1 MTTRDN
7 QRLAERIRQ
16 GEDRFEEISDTITEL
31 KARPSVKDINAC
43 MRRLRQDDELNRLKS
58 AVLQREEELGFP
70 ESKDNKAEIEKSLGV
85 PQHHEE
91 RKQVVQQL
99 SEWRNKLVEAN
110 LPPQ

>member
-16 GEDRFEEISDTITEL
+16 GEDRFEEISDTNTEL
-31 KARPSVKDINAC
+31 KAHPNVKDINAC
-43 MRRLRQDDELNRLKS
+43 IRRLRQDDELNRLKS
-58 AVLQREEELGFP
+58 AVLQREQELGIP

-85 PQHHEE
+85 PPHHEE